1 MPEAYQPDAEVVELC
16 RDLIRIDTSNY
27 GPDPGPG
34 ERVAA
39 EHVAGLLDEVGISSQ
54 LFEAAPGR
62 ASLVAHWEPEGTDGS
77 SAPCS
82 STGTSMWFRR
92 TPTTGRSHRSPGRS
106 STAACGGGV
115 PST

>member
-39 EHVAGLLDEVGISSQ
+39 EHVAGLLDEVGISS
-54 LFEAAPGR
+54 R
-62 ASLVAHWEPEGTDGS
+62 AVRAGTGSDVAGGPLGAG
-77 SAPCS
+77 
-82 STGTSMWFRR
+82 G
-92 TPTTGRSHRSPGRS
+92 HRPLG
-106 STAACGGGV
+106 
-115 PST
+115 